1 LSAAQIAAANPTF
14 FHEEAG
20 CAGASQILLE
30 LTHDLRQ
37 PLSAIEAITYYLE
50 MTIPGELTEARNL
63 LGRLQKL
70 LENADEMLARA
81 EGSQRPH
88 S

>member
-1 LSAAQIAAANPTF
+1 LSAAPVAVANTF
-14 FHEEAG
+14 FREEVSRPTTDRA
-20 CAGASQILLE
+20 LLE

-37 PLSAIEAITYYLE
+37 PLSAIEAIAYYLE

-70 LENADEMLARA
+70 LESADEMLARA
-81 EGSQRPH
+81 EGSH
-88 S
+88 